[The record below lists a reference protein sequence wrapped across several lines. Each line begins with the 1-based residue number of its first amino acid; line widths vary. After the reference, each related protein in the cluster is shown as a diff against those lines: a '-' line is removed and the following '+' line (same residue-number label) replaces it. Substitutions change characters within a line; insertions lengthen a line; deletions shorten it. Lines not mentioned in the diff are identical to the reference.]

1 MYTFKSP
8 VTVSGCKVLWY
19 DDGGGVQTP
28 NGLTI
33 EYWDGE
39 QFVPVEHEQDY
50 TAFPKNQYGEYRF
63 SQVRTTKLRMTMH
76 NDQTGAAAG
85 IVEWRLIGA
94 CESVLDM
101 QQLPDDLFAA
111 GLAESYFPDNVGAVR
126 ADGKGVNDSAALAY
140 VYKNKDGGNYWGN
153 SISLSLSAQQGLKTD
168 WSSGKIFWFWVDT
181 TEFQSQLSLD
191 IWLNDVKP
199 SEGSSCYFWNRYCD
213 KQKEQ

>member
-94 CESVLDM
+94 CESVLDICCRSGRKLLPGQCRCSPCRRQGCQRFRCIGLCLQKQGRWKLLGKQHFSLPFCAAGTKNRLVVREDLLVLGRYHGIPVSAFSGHLAERRKAQRG
-101 QQLPDDLFAA
+101 QQLLF
-111 GLAESYFPDNVGAVR
+111 LERF
-126 ADGKGVNDSAALAY
+126 GK
-140 VYKNKDGGNYWGN
+140 
-153 SISLSLSAQQGLKTD
+153 
-168 WSSGKIFWFWVDT
+168 
-181 TEFQSQLSLD
+181 
-191 IWLNDVKP
+191 
-199 SEGSSCYFWNRYCD
+199 
-213 KQKEQ
+213 